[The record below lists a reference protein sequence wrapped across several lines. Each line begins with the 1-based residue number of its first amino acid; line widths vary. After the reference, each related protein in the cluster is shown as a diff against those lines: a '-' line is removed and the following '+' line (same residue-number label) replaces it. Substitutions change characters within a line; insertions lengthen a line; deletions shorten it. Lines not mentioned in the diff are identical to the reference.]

1 MYITIATY
9 ADIVG
14 VCKTTASR
22 RLSGSPFRIP
32 TKENGRHYY
41 PLAAAVMTLAASEIE
56 AGVIGRL
63 AASARL
69 LNDDLHIEP
78 EALSAAQNFAQWLPS
93 PEMRNRLAR
102 AQSAFVVS
110 VANSP
115 LCTPTIVASLEPL
128 KALFALNADV
138 SRYVLIGG
146 PVPNVEALAP
156 AFAISNNTALLELH
170 AAALLEAA

>member
-9 ADIVG
+9 SDIVG
-14 VCKTTASR
+14 VCKTTVSR
-22 RLSGSPFRIP
+22 RLSGAPYRIP

-41 PLAAAVMTLAASEIE
+41 TLAAAVTTLKPSEVK
-56 AGVIGRL
+56 AGVIGLL

-69 LNDDLHIEP
+69 LNDDLYVEP
-78 EALSAAQNFAQWLPS
+78 EALSAAQDFAQWLPS

-102 AQSAFVVS
+102 VQSAFVVA

-115 LCTPTIVASLEPL
+115 LCTPTIVGSLEPL

-138 SRYVLIGG
+138 SRYVLVGG
-146 PVPNVEALAP
+146 PVPNVDALAP
-156 AFAISNNTALLELH
+156 AFAISNNGALLDQR
-170 AAALLEAA
+170 AAELLEAA